1 MREFGWIFGGPLH
14 WYFLVIMISALMFAI
29 YAGLKV
35 LFGSRWWQEV
45 ERKGGDFEVETR
57 DR

>member
-1 MREFGWIFGGPLH
+1 MRKFGWIFGGPLH
-14 WYFLVIMISALMFAI
+14 WYFLVIMISALLLAI

-35 LFGSRWWQEV
+35 LFSSRWWREV
-45 ERKGGDFEVETR
+45 ERKGSELGSETR

>member
-1 MREFGWIFGGPLH
+1 MRRLGWIFGGPLH
-14 WYFLVIMISALMFAI
+14 WYFLVIMIGALLLAI
-29 YAGLKV
+29 YVGLKV

-45 ERKGGDFEVETR
+45 ERKGGEFEVETR